1 MVKAKTWIL
10 FEGFPKENNFELRE
24 EVLPELQDGDVL
36 VEAVYLTNILNS
48 KDPAFPEG
56 CYVVANCGWRTH
68 TVTKAKGPA
77 GPILAR
83 IVSEW
88 PSDISMSLALGSLGM
103 PGLTALYGLE
113 EVCKIQPGETILVS
127 AAAGA
132 VGAMVEQ
139 ICKIKGCKVVGSAGG
154 DDKVAYL
161 KELGFDQAFNYK
173 TVSSLEEALK
183 NASPEGYDCY
193 FENVGGPFFTAA
205 LKNMKPGGRIAVCG
219 AIANYNDT
227 TPQMCPYPHHEI
239 ITRQL
244 KIEGFM
250 VRSWQHKDAE
260 SIKRMLKWMKE
271 GKLKAKEVVT
281 VGFENMP
288 AAFIRMLKGDG
299 LGKAIVKV

>member
-1 MVKAKTWIL
+1 MWI
-10 FEGFPKENNFELRE
+10 KE
-24 EVLPELQDGDVL
+24 GDVQYGTQL
-36 VEAVYLTNILNS
+36 AKVVKS

-68 TVTKAKGPA
+68 SVITAKGPA
-77 GPILAR
+77 RPIMTR

-103 PGLTALYGLE
+103 PGLTGLYGLE
-113 EVCKIQPGETILVS
+113 EVCKIQSGETILVS

-132 VGAMVEQ
+132 VGAMVGQ

-173 TVSSLEEALK
+173 TVPSLEEALK

-193 FENVGGPFFTAA
+193 FESVGGPFFTAA

-219 AIANYNDT
+219 AIATYNDT

-250 VRSWQHKDAE
+250 VSSWQHKDEE
-260 SIKRMLKWMKE
+260 SVKRMLKWMKE

-288 AAFIRMLKGDG
+288 AVFIRMLKGDG